1 MKRYNARMFI
11 IKGFLLS
18 KRNWFILFVIMLFL
32 ILVLA
37 NYFINL
43 YILKNA
49 INDLQVNAIS
59 NASKQIVKWTDEKI
73 NAVKNVETLIA
84 NMDHN
89 QDKYSI
95 GNLLQH
101 GSSVAGFPY
110 MFVGYEDN
118 TIISS
123 RTIIKPLTY
132 NTISM
137 PWYRETIR
145 NEDITITN
153 PYVSSIIDTLVV
165 AVCSTT
171 KSKRG
176 QTGVVCGILP
186 LEYIEKEILKISLPY
201 DGNVFLLD
209 KNKKILVHKDKEKRF
224 KKFNQRIDKEGYLT
238 VTKNSIFS
246 QGFIKYGNW
255 YLVSELNKEKVYERV
270 DFQLK
275 INLIIYGISLIIF
288 LWLNLFYDR
297 SQKRSDEKLKISKN
311 LIKHFLSSD
320 IRGCLIADDKDKI
333 TYYNNEFSKLLY
345 LSENELSDNSLF
357 ECIKFFKRVPP
368 WITDCIGKQLKAT
381 KEKHK
386 TYTNTFYFF
395 EKDKKVFLYFTSIP
409 VLDAKKEYKG
419 VIFFV
424 EDVTKKEMAKKAK
437 KEQEDILFQQTK
449 MADLGEMIGAISHQW
464 RQPLNS
470 ISLLIGNILQFKEM
484 GCLSDEIFKDNL
496 NRAISNA
503 HYLSDTI
510 DTFKNFYLPNRKIE
524 SFDIIEAIEDTKV
537 ILEPY
542 LKNSGINIEILS
554 EETHYNCSSYKNEF
568 QQIIASLVLNARDAI
583 LEDKTIEKKYIKIII
598 KEVEEKYYLEV
609 QDSGPGIDITIK
621 EILFEAFKT
630 TKGEKGTGNGL
641 YLSRLIARDKLLG
654 NLTVI
659 SYNNP
664 TTFLFSFPKKIKEEN
679 D

>member
-1 MKRYNARMFI
+1 
-11 IKGFLLS
+11 LS
-18 KRNWFILFVIMLFL
+18 KRTCFILFVSMLFL

-49 INDLQVNAIS
+49 INDLQVNAIN
-59 NASKQIVKWTDEKI
+59 NASKQIVKWTSEKI
-73 NAVKNVETLIA
+73 QAVKNVEALIS
-84 NMDHN
+84 NMDHQ

-95 GNLLQH
+95 ASLLEH

-118 TIISS
+118 AIISS

-171 KSKRG
+171 KAKRG

-209 KNKKILVHKDKEKRF
+209 KNKKILVHKDKNKRF
-224 KKFNQRIDKEGYLT
+224 KKFNQKIDKEGRLT

-255 YLVSELNKEKVYERV
+255 YLISELNKEKVYERV

-275 INLIIYGISLIIF
+275 INFTIYGISMIIF
-288 LWLNLFYDR
+288 LWLNLFYNR
-297 SQKRSDEKLKISKN
+297 TQKLSDEKLKISKN
-311 LIKHFLSSD
+311 LIKQFLASD
-320 IRGCLIADDKDKI
+320 IRGCLIADDNEKI

-345 LSENELSDNSLF
+345 LSENKLLDRNILECTKLF
-357 ECIKFFKRVPP
+357 RRVPL
-368 WITDCIGKQLKAT
+368 WITDCITKQLKAT
-381 KEKHK
+381 KENHK
-386 TYTNTFYFF
+386 TYTNTFHFF
-395 EKDKKVFLYFTSIP
+395 EKKNKVFLSFTSIP
-409 VLDAKKEYKG
+409 VLDAKKDYKG

-424 EDVTKKEMAKKAK
+424 EDVTKNETAKKLK

-449 MADLGEMIGAISHQW
+449 MADLGAMIGAISHQW

-470 ISLLIGNILQFKEM
+470 ISLLIGNTLQFKQM

-496 NRAISNA
+496 NRVLSSA

-510 DTFKNFYLPNRKIE
+510 DTFKNFYLPSRKIE
-524 SFDIIEAIEDTKV
+524 SFDIIKAIEDTKI
-537 ILEPY
+537 ILEPHF
-542 LKNSGINIEILS
+542 KNSGIDISVVHEKVKF
-554 EETHYNCSSYKNEF
+554 ECHSYKNEF
-568 QQIIASLVLNARDAI
+568 QQIISALVLNSRDS
-583 LEDKTIEKKYIKIII
+583 LLDDKNKKNKYIKI
-598 KEVEEKYYLEV
+598 
-609 QDSGPGIDITIK
+609 TIK
-621 EILFEAFKT
+621 ELQDKYHLRIEDNGLGIQVGIRETLFEAFKT
-630 TKGEKGTGNGL
+630 TKGENGTGNGL
-641 YLSRLIARDKLLG
+641 YLSRLIARNKLYG
-654 NLTVI
+654 DLTI
-659 SYNNP
+659 LSYQNP
-664 TTFLFSFPKKIKEEN
+664 TTFLFTFPKKIKDNN